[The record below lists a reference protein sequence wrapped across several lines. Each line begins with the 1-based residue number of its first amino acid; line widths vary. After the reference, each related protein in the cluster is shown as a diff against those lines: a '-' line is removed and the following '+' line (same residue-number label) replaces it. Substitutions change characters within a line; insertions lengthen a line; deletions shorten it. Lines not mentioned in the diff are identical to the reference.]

1 MTETS
6 FSANQQQRLGFFLRP
21 GGNTTQLKREKE
33 RRVKEQKKD
42 KIRNNK
48 NTMKTELEKYG
59 KKKKKRMDHGFF
71 WACQSICVYTQ
82 YPPPPCLYMYS
93 SSTSIYIYM
102 YTVESE
108 LCRVGCWQIYT
119 GSGVNRV
126 HVRLGYSW
134 DFGPFLYI
142 LTWPGRQLP
151 TRGNED

>member
-59 KKKKKRMDHGFF
+59 KKKKKEWTMVFF
-71 WACQSICVYTQ
+71 GGLSIDMCVHTPSPSIHVQQQ
-82 YPPPPCLYMYS
+82 Y
-93 SSTSIYIYM
+93 
-102 YTVESE
+102 
-108 LCRVGCWQIYT
+108 
-119 GSGVNRV
+119 
-126 HVRLGYSW
+126 
-134 DFGPFLYI
+134 
-142 LTWPGRQLP
+142 
-151 TRGNED
+151 